1 MSKRRPGVYG
11 EKRFL
16 KWDTLNARGSKGGFG
31 NLLDNRV
38 LGLLAMEEGAFSLS
52 LAGLRIVRMA
62 LSGHDPNLGVGR
74 GDS

>member
-1 MSKRRPGVYG
+1 MFSEVGYSECKRI
-11 EKRFL
+11 KR
-16 KWDTLNARGSKGGFG
+16 GFC